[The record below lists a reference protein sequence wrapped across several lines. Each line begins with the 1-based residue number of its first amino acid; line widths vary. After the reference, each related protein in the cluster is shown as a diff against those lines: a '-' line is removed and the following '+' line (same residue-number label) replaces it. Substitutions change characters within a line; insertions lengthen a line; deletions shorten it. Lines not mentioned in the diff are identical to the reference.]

1 MLHAKTK
8 DIIMQNSHS
17 IDMASGD
24 IVTCTIGNSSLSG
37 VYITERS
44 GMAVI
49 KLNSGYNIGVAP
61 SDCIVQQKSSGESAK
76 VIYEVEQD
84 TSLPLISIIST
95 GGTIASSADYRT
107 GAVTSKFEVSEIL
120 AQIPELIS
128 MAHFRS
134 IHLSNILSENMT
146 VAVWKQMA
154 QAVYDEI
161 KAGAK
166 GIIITH
172 GTDTMAY
179 SAAALSFMLKTPV
192 PIVFVGSQRSAD
204 RPSSDNTMNMLC
216 ATKTALEGPKEVTV
230 VMHASTNDDRCAI
243 HRGVRVRKMH
253 SSCRD
258 AFQSIGTLPLGYVSY
273 PELEITL
280 SKPVRSSSQE
290 CELLFD
296 MEERCGLLYY
306 YPGASPDLLDA
317 YQNYKGLVIAG
328 TGLGHCSTEWALR
341 IAEMCKSGMTIVMVS
356 QCLNGTVCD
365 RVYDT
370 GRDLLTAGVIEGGD
384 MLPEVALVKLMWVLA
399 HFSSHDEI
407 VDVMARNLAFEKNQ
421 PTLIAWRCA
430 E

>member
-1 MLHAKTK
+1 
-8 DIIMQNSHS
+8 MQDSTSSNAT
-17 IDMASGD
+17 DMASGD
-24 IVTCTIGNSSLSG
+24 IVSCTLKSTSLCG
-37 VYITERS
+37 VCVTNRN

-49 KLNSGYNIGVAP
+49 KLNSGYNIGVPP
-61 SDCIVQQKSSGESAK
+61 SNCIVQQKNSKETVK
-76 VIYEVEQD
+76 VLHEVEQD

-120 AQIPELIS
+120 SLIPELVQ

-146 VAVWKQMA
+146 VAIWQQLA
-154 QAVYDEI
+154 QAVYDGI
-161 KAGAK
+161 GAGAK

-253 SSCRD
+253 TSCRD
-258 AFQSIGTLPLGYVSY
+258 AFQSIGVPPLGYVSY
-273 PELEITL
+273 PELEISL
-280 SKPVRSSSQE
+280 SKQISPSSSQE
-290 CELLFD
+290 CELFSD
-296 MEERCGLLYY
+296 MEEMCGLIYY
-306 YPGASPDLLDA
+306 YPGASPDVLDA
-317 YQNYKGLVIAG
+317 YQNYKGLIIAG
-328 TGLGHCSTEWALR
+328 TGLGHCSTEWVLR
-341 IAEMCKSGMTIVMVS
+341 LAEMSRSGMTIVMVS

-370 GRDLLTAGVIEGGD
+370 GRDLLAAGVIEGGD

-399 HFSSHDEI
+399 NASSRDEA
-407 VDVMARNLAFEKNQ
+407 VDMMQKNLVFEINQ
-421 PTLIAWRCA
+421 PTLVAWRCA